1 MRFEMRSLQILF
13 LLVFSISVFGSQAI
27 GHAPIGVMADHM
39 HKKGESMISLR
50 ISYMKMKGNALDG
63 NSISDGEILDIDNPH
78 SNSPAKLSVVPIEMS
93 MKMLMLGGMYAPS
106 DDVTLMFMTMFKD
119 KSMNLNTYHA
129 MMRNNIGSFNS
140 SSSDLSDLSFS
151 ALVNISEQDK
161 SRWHAEI
168 GLNFSVGDKHEK
180 GKVLTPM
187 NTNIEMLLPYGMQ
200 SGDDSV
206 ALVVGFTNLYT
217 LANEHTFGNQVR
229 FFKNIS
235 SKEWHYGNKTYLDS
249 WYQYSVGKNFSIS
262 SRLRLNHQQDIS
274 GFDSNIKAPVQTS
287 ITSNYGGFSA
297 ELGLGFN
304 FLTQIFPGSE
314 DRLALELI
322 SPVMSKKNG
331 LQMKDTIQIVFG
343 FQKSF

>member
-1 MRFEMRSLQILF
+1 MRSIQIIF
-13 LLVFSISVFGSQAI
+13 LLVFSISAFGSQAI
-27 GHAPIGVMADHM
+27 GHAPIGVMADHI

-50 ISYMKMKGNALDG
+50 ASYMKMKSNSLNG
-63 NSISDGEILDIDNPH
+63 NSISDSEILVIENPH
-78 SNSPAKLSVVPIEMS
+78 SNSPEKLSVVPIEMS

-106 DDVTLMFMTMFKD
+106 NDVTLMFMTMFMD

-140 SSSDLSDLSFS
+140 SSSDLSNLSFS
-151 ALVNISEQDK
+151 ALVNINEQDK
-161 SRWHAEI
+161 SRWHTEI
-168 GLNFSVGDKHEK
+168 GLKFSVGDKNKK

-187 NTNIEMLLPYGMQ
+187 NTNMEMVLPYGMQ

-217 LANEHTFGNQVR
+217 LTDEHAFGNQIR

-235 SKEWHYGNKTYLDS
+235 SKEWHYGDKTYFDS
-249 WYQYSVGKNFSIS
+249 WYQYSVSKNFSIS
-262 SRLRLNHQQDIS
+262 SRLRLNHQKDIS
-274 GFDSNIKAPVQTS
+274 GLDPSITAPVQTS
-287 ITSNYGGFSA
+287 ITSNYGGFTA

-314 DRLALELI
+314 DRLALEI
-322 SPVMSKKNG
+322 VNPIINEKNG
-331 LQMKDTIQIVFG
+331 LQMKDKTQIVFG

>member
-1 MRFEMRSLQILF
+1 MRDFMRFIQNIF
-13 LLVFSISVFGSQAI
+13 LLIFSISVFGSQAI
-27 GHAPIGVMADHM
+27 GHAPIGVMSDHM
-39 HKKGESMISLR
+39 HKKGESMISLKT
-50 ISYMKMKGNALDG
+50 SYMKMRGNLLEG
-63 NSISDGEILDIDNPH
+63 NSIANSEILNIDNPH
-78 SNSPAKLSVVPIEMS
+78 SNSPSKLSVIPIEMS

-106 DDVTLMFMTMFKD
+106 DDVTLMFMTMFMD

-140 SSSDLSDLSFS
+140 SSSDLSDVSFS
-151 ALVNISEQDK
+151 VLVNIDEKDK

-168 GLNFSVGDKHEK
+168 GLKMSIGDENEK

-187 NTNIEMLLPYGMQ
+187 NTNMEMLLPYGMQ
-200 SGDDSV
+200 SGDGSTS
-206 ALVVGFTNLYT
+206 LVIGFTNVYT
-217 LANEHTFGNQVR
+217 LSNEHTFGNQIR
-229 FFKNIS
+229 FLRNIS
-235 SKEWHYGNKTYLDS
+235 SRDWRFGNKTYLDS
-249 WYQYSVGKNFSIS
+249 WYQYSVSRNFSIS
-262 SRLRLNHQQDIS
+262 SRLRFNHQQNIS

-287 ITSNYGGFSA
+287 ITSNYGGFTS
-297 ELGLGFN
+297 EVGLGFN

-322 SPVMSKKNG
+322 SPVINKKNG

>member
-1 MRFEMRSLQILF
+1 MRTLMRFIQIIF
-13 LLVFSISVFGSQAI
+13 LLVFSISAFGSQAI

-50 ISYMKMKGNALDG
+50 ASYMKMKGNSLDG
-63 NSISDGEILDIDNPH
+63 NSISDGEILVIDNPH

-93 MKMLMLGGMYAPS
+93 MKMLMLGGMYAPT
-106 DDVTLMFMTMFKD
+106 DDVTLMFMTMFMD

-151 ALVNISEQDK
+151 ALVNINEQDK

-168 GLNFSVGDKHEK
+168 GLKFSVGDKNEK
-180 GKVLTPM
+180 GIVLTPM
-187 NTNIEMLLPYGMQ
+187 NTNMEMVLPYGMQ

-206 ALVVGFTNLYT
+206 ALVIGFTNLYT
-217 LANEHTFGNQVR
+217 LSDEHTFGSQIR

-235 SKEWHYGNKTYLDS
+235 SKEWNYGDKTYFDS

-262 SRLRLNHQQDIS
+262 SRLRFNHQKDIS
-274 GFDSNIKAPVQTS
+274 GVDPNITAPVQTS
-287 ITSNYGGFSA
+287 ITSNYGGFTA

-314 DRLALELI
+314 DRLALEI
-322 SPVMSKKNG
+322 INPVINEKNG
-331 LQMKDTIQIVFG
+331 LQMRDKAKIVFG

>member
-1 MRFEMRSLQILF
+1 
-13 LLVFSISVFGSQAI
+13 
-27 GHAPIGVMADHM
+27 
-39 HKKGESMISLR
+39 
-50 ISYMKMKGNALDG
+50 
-63 NSISDGEILDIDNPH
+63 
-78 SNSPAKLSVVPIEMS
+78 
-93 MKMLMLGGMYAPS
+93 MLMLGGMYAPT
-106 DDVTLMFMTMFKD
+106 DEVTLMFMTMFMD

-151 ALVNISEQDK
+151 ALVNINEQDK

-168 GLNFSVGDKHEK
+168 GLKFSVGDKNEK

-187 NTNIEMLLPYGMQ
+187 NTNMEMVLPYGMQ

-217 LANEHTFGNQVR
+217 LSDEHTFGNQIR
-229 FFKNIS
+229 FFRNIS
-235 SKEWHYGNKTYLDS
+235 SEEWHYGDKTYFDS
-249 WYQYSVGKNFSIS
+249 WYQYSVSRNFSIS

-287 ITSNYGGFSA
+287 ITSNYGGFTA

-314 DRLALELI
+314 DRLALEI
-322 SPVMSKKNG
+322 INPIINEKNG
-331 LQMKDTIQIVFG
+331 LQMKDKTQIVFG

>member
-1 MRFEMRSLQILF
+1 MRTLMRSIQLIF

-50 ISYMKMKGNALDG
+50 ASYMKMKGNSLDG
-63 NSISDGEILDIDNPH
+63 NSISDGEILATDNPH

-93 MKMLMLGGMYAPS
+93 MKMLMLGGMYAPT
-106 DDVTLMFMTMFKD
+106 DDITLMFMTMFMD
-119 KSMNLNTYHA
+119 KSMNLNTFHA

-151 ALVNISEQDK
+151 ALVNINEQDK

-168 GLNFSVGDKHEK
+168 GLKFSVGDKNEK

-187 NTNIEMLLPYGMQ
+187 NTNMEMLLPYGMQ
-200 SGDDSV
+200 LGDDSI

-217 LANEHTFGNQVR
+217 LSDAHTFGNQIR
-229 FFKNIS
+229 FFRNIS
-235 SKEWHYGNKTYLDS
+235 SEEWHYGDKTYFDS
-249 WYQYSVGKNFSIS
+249 WYQYSVSRNFSIS

-287 ITSNYGGFSA
+287 ITSNYGGFTA
-297 ELGLGFN
+297 EVGLGFN

-314 DRLALELI
+314 DRLALEI
-322 SPVMSKKNG
+322 INPVINEKKG
-331 LQMKDTIQIVFG
+331 LQMKNKTQIVFG
-343 FQKSF
+343 YQKSF

>member
-1 MRFEMRSLQILF
+1 MRSIQIIFLLF
-13 LLVFSISVFGSQAI
+13 LSISVFGSQAI
-27 GHAPIGVMADHM
+27 GHAPISVMADHM

-50 ISYMKMKGNALDG
+50 VSHMKMKGNSLDG
-63 NSISDGEILDIDNPH
+63 NSIADSEILDINNPH

-106 DDVTLMFMTMFKD
+106 DDLTLMFMTMFMD

-151 ALVNISEQDK
+151 ALLNINEKDK

-168 GLNFSVGDKHEK
+168 GLKFSIGDKNEK
-180 GKVLTPM
+180 GNVLTPM
-187 NTNIEMLLPYGMQ
+187 NTNMEMLLPYGMQ
-200 SGDDSV
+200 SGDDSI

-217 LANEHTFGNQVR
+217 LSDKHTFGNQIR
-229 FFKNIS
+229 FFRNIS
-235 SKEWHYGNKTYLDS
+235 SKEWHFGDKTYFDS
-249 WYQYSVGKNFSIS
+249 WYQYSVSRKFSIS
-262 SRLRLNHQQDIS
+262 SRLRLNHQENIS

-287 ITSNYGGFSA
+287 ITSNYGGFTSIV
-297 ELGLGFN
+297 GLGFN

-314 DRLALELI
+314 DRLALEII
-322 SPVMSKKNG
+322 SSIINQKNG
-331 LQMKDTIQIVFG
+331 LQMKDKTQIVFG

>member
-1 MRFEMRSLQILF
+1 
-13 LLVFSISVFGSQAI
+13 
-27 GHAPIGVMADHM
+27 MADHM

-50 ISYMKMKGNALDG
+50 ASYMKMKGNSLDG
-63 NSISDGEILDIDNPH
+63 NSISNSEILLIDNPH

-106 DDVTLMFMTMFKD
+106 DDVTLMFMTMFMD

-140 SSSDLSDLSFS
+140 PSSDLSDISFS
-151 ALVNISEQDK
+151 ALVNIIEQDK

-168 GLNFSVGDKHEK
+168 GLKFSVGDKNEK

-187 NTNIEMLLPYGMQ
+187 NTNMEMILPYGMQ
-200 SGDDSV
+200 SGDDSI
-206 ALVVGFTNLYT
+206 ALVFGITNLYT
-217 LANEHTFGNQVR
+217 LSDEHIFGNQIR
-229 FFKNIS
+229 FFRNIS
-235 SKEWHYGNKTYLDS
+235 SKEWHYGDKTYFDS
-249 WYQYSVGKNFSIS
+249 WYQYSVTKNFSIS

-287 ITSNYGGFSA
+287 ITTNYGGFTS

-314 DRLALELI
+314 DRLALEII
-322 SPVMSKKNG
+322 SPIINEKNG
-331 LQMKDTIQIVFG
+331 LQMKDKTKIVFG